1 MQGNKRKQREAL
13 GVDLGA
19 AWCSQA
25 GQGKRLPQQPWRSL
39 PTQTNLVPAW
49 ELLQNPPSPT
59 LGFEETETL

>member
-1 MQGNKRKQREAL
+1 ML
-13 GVDLGA
+13 PGA
-19 AWCSQA
+19 RR
-25 GQGKRLPQQPWRSL
+25 QGKKLPQQPWRAL